1 MNPKKNVTER
11 NYKPMIVIITL
22 VLIGTITA
30 LLRLPGVEDFDKFD
44 VTILPMF
51 NAIFNL
57 FSFGFLSCALVA
69 ILRRNVKVHRRF
81 IYAALVSTTLFLVNY
96 VFFHFISSST
106 SFGGEGVLKGIY
118 YFVLISHV
126 LLAMI
131 IIPLALTSITLAWNQ
146 KYETHKKVSRWTM
159 PIWLYVS
166 LSGVIVYLLIRPYY

>member
-1 MNPKKNVTER
+1 
-11 NYKPMIVIITL
+11 MIVIITL

-81 IYAALVSTTLFLVNY
+81 IYAALVSMTLFLVNF
-96 VFFHFISSST
+96 VFFLVPVICAILIFKKKCKSTSEIYLCCVGFNYFISC
-106 SFGGEGVLKGIY
+106 
-118 YFVLISHV
+118 
-126 LLAMI
+126 
-131 IIPLALTSITLAWNQ
+131 
-146 KYETHKKVSRWTM
+146 
-159 PIWLYVS
+159 
-166 LSGVIVYLLIRPYY
+166 

>member
-1 MNPKKNVTER
+1 R

-69 ILRRNVKVHRRF
+69 ILRKNVKVHRRF
-81 IYAALVSTTLFLVNY
+81 IYAALVYKTLFLVNY
-96 VFFHFISSST
+96 LFFH
-106 SFGGEGVLKGIY
+106 
-118 YFVLISHV
+118 FVLISHV

>member
-1 MNPKKNVTER
+1 
-11 NYKPMIVIITL
+11 
-22 VLIGTITA
+22 
-30 LLRLPGVEDFDKFD
+30 
-44 VTILPMF
+44 
-51 NAIFNL
+51 FNL

-69 ILRRNVKVHRRF
+69 ILRKNVKVHRRF

-131 IIPLALTSITLAWNQ
+131 IILLVLTSIRFAWSHT
-146 KYETHKKVSRWTM
+146 YYTHLKD
-159 PIWLYVS
+159 LFC
-166 LSGVIVYLLIRPYY
+166 

>member
-1 MNPKKNVTER
+1 YLVIFSFLQAEDGIRDRNVTG
-11 NYKPMIVIITL
+11 VQTC
-22 VLIGTITA
+22 A
-30 LLRLPGVEDFDKFD
+30 LPIL
-44 VTILPMF
+44 TILPMF

-118 YFVLISHV
+118 YF
-126 LLAMI
+126 
-131 IIPLALTSITLAWNQ
+131 
-146 KYETHKKVSRWTM
+146 
-159 PIWLYVS
+159 
-166 LSGVIVYLLIRPYY
+166 

>member
-1 MNPKKNVTER
+1 MNSKKNVTER
-11 NYKPMIVIITL
+11 NYKTMIVISTL
-22 VLIGTITA
+22 GLIATITTVIMLTGLDEFA
-30 LLRLPGVEDFDKFD
+30 KFD

-118 YFVLISHV
+118 YFVLI
-126 LLAMI
+126 
-131 IIPLALTSITLAWNQ
+131 
-146 KYETHKKVSRWTM
+146 
-159 PIWLYVS
+159 
-166 LSGVIVYLLIRPYY
+166 

>member
-1 MNPKKNVTER
+1 
-11 NYKPMIVIITL
+11 
-22 VLIGTITA
+22 
-30 LLRLPGVEDFDKFD
+30 
-44 VTILPMF
+44 
-51 NAIFNL
+51 
-57 FSFGFLSCALVA
+57 CALVA

-106 SFGGEGVLKGIY
+106 SFGGAGVLKSIY

-131 IIPLALTSITLAWNQ
+131 IIPLALTIITLAWNQ
-146 KYETHKKVSRWTM
+146 KYETHKKVSRWTI

-166 LSGVIVYLLIRPYY
+166 LSRVIVYLLLRQDRNS

>member
-1 MNPKKNVTER
+1 
-11 NYKPMIVIITL
+11 
-22 VLIGTITA
+22 
-30 LLRLPGVEDFDKFD
+30 
-44 VTILPMF
+44 
-51 NAIFNL
+51 
-57 FSFGFLSCALVA
+57 
-69 ILRRNVKVHRRF
+69 RF

-146 KYETHKKVSRWTM
+146 KYETDKKVSRWTM
-159 PIWLYVS
+159 PIWHYDRLK
-166 LSGVIVYLLIRPYY
+166 GEMVYLLIKLIYY